1 MRCPKGAR
9 GGRAVAGV
17 GKAEDDS
24 RALVPAAGMLRQPR
38 RLVGGAGAVAVAI
51 SSGALSA

>member
-51 SSGALSA
+51 SSGALFA